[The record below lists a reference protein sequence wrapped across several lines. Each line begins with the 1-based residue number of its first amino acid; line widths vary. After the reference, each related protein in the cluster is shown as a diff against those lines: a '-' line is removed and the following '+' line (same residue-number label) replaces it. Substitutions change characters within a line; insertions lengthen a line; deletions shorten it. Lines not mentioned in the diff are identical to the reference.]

1 MKNLND
7 FENGVDRLDE
17 KITPWL
23 DKHGVKLVIGVFVLI
38 LVGAIVTRL

>member
-1 MKNLND
+1 MKKLDD

-23 DKHGVKLVIGVFVLI
+23 DKHGVKLVIGVFGLI
-38 LVGAIVTRL
+38 LIGAIATRL

>member
-1 MKNLND
+1 MKKLDD
-7 FENGVDRLDE
+7 FENSVDRLEE

-38 LVGAIVTRL
+38 LIGAIATRL